1 MKRKIRE
8 YREKMGLSQRDLA
21 RKVGVSGPRVS
32 MWESGEKLPSTKLL
46 PTLAYALDC
55 RVGDLYE
62 PEDLVIPNAIVLQ
75 EGE

>member
-1 MKRKIRE
+1 MKSKIRE
-8 YREKMGLSQRDLA
+8 HRARLGLSQRDLA
-21 RKVGVSGPRVS
+21 TKVGVSGPPLS

>member
-8 YREKMGLSQRDLA
+8 YRERLGLSQRDLA
-21 RKVGVSGPRVS
+21 RKVGVSGPLVS
-32 MWESGEKLPSTKLL
+32 MWESGEMLPSTKLL

-62 PEDLVIPNAIVLQ
+62 PEDLVIPNAIVLR

>member
-1 MKRKIRE
+1 MKKRIKE
-8 YREKMGLSQRDLA
+8 YRKRLGLSQQDLA
-21 RKVGVSGPRVS
+21 DKVGVDGSLICY
-32 MWESGEKLPSTKLL
+32 WENGKRLPSAKLL

-55 RVGDLYE
+55 RVGDLYD